1 MINMAKTSGKIN
13 KQRELEK
20 KKRKRKKSTLILVVI
35 LLVVGGI
42 STYLLTSPSF
52 KIQQIVIKGNEQLSN
67 AKINQLAE
75 VNMGDNIFSKL
86 GIIMKVKLKQNG
98 YVEDA
103 QIKKIYPNVLE
114 IEVKE
119 RKKDFQIKLETE
131 GYIYIN
137 EQGYILEYR
146 MDKSEIPTIVGMDIK
161 QADIGEL
168 YRLDEKDLNK
178 MENILQ
184 IREQFRNLE
193 LANKITQI
201 QVQDEYIVHLE
212 NDGIVINLGDG
223 KDLKNRMY
231 YVNAILKREAGN
243 KGTIYVNGNFNEG
256 FSAYFS
262 AE

>member
-1 MINMAKTSGKIN
+1 
-13 KQRELEK
+13 
-20 KKRKRKKSTLILVVI
+20 
-35 LLVVGGI
+35 
-42 STYLLTSPSF
+42 
-52 KIQQIVIKGNEQLSN
+52 
-67 AKINQLAE
+67 
-75 VNMGDNIFSKL
+75 
-86 GIIMKVKLKQNG
+86 MKVKLKQNG

-119 RKKDFQIKLETE
+119 RKKEFQIKLETE

-168 YRLDEKDLNK
+168 HRLDEKDLNK

-184 IREQFRNLE
+184 IREQFRKLE

-201 QVQDEYIVHLE
+201 QVQDEYIVNLE

-223 KDLKNRMY
+223 TDLKNRMY
-231 YVNAILKREAGN
+231 FVNAILKREAGN